1 MMTKNTALV
10 YHPDYLIH
18 TQGQHPERKERLE
31 QIMLAY
37 QDQDLDK
44 IVDIVKPLPASVE
57 DLQLIHDPDYI
68 KTVEAAC
75 LAGRAFLDMD
85 TYIVPESYRV
95 ALLSAGGVLTGLK
108 MVMAGEPGKVFV
120 INRPPGHH
128 AEYDKAMGFCLFNN
142 VAIAAAKAFEDYN
155 LQRIAIID
163 WDVHHGNGTQH
174 SFEDDPRLLFIS
186 THQSPAYPG
195 SGSINESGSGKG
207 EGFTVNLP
215 LPAGCGDV
223 EYELCFNEVIVP
235 ILDQFKPELV
245 IVSAGQDA
253 YHLDPL
259 ASMALTH
266 KGYYMMAETLAA
278 VADRWAGGRMLLCLE
293 GGYHL
298 QGQAGAVIQV
308 LNAIG
313 NLGLPITE
321 QSPLSEPGRSFR
333 EHLEA
338 LKAVQRKYWKL

>member
-1 MMTKNTALV
+1 MKKKTALV

-31 QIMLAY
+31 HILAAY
-37 QDQDLDK
+37 YDQKLEHK
-44 IVDIVKPLPASVE
+44 IGLYEPEPATVE
-57 DLQLIHDPDYI
+57 DLQLIHDPAYI
-68 KTVEAAC
+68 KSVEEAC
-75 LAGRAFLDMD
+75 LAGRRSLDAD
-85 TYIVPESYRV
+85 TYLVPESYRV

-108 MVMAGEPGKVFV
+108 MIMNGDSDRVFV
-120 INRPPGHH
+120 LNRPPGHH
-128 AEYDKAMGFCLFNN
+128 AEYDQAMGFCLFNN
-142 VAIAAAKAFEDYN
+142 VAIAAAKAFEDFN

-195 SGSINESGSGKG
+195 SGNLNETGRGKG

-215 LPAGCGDV
+215 LPAGCGDA
-223 EYELCFNEVIVP
+223 EYGLCFEAVIVP

-253 YHLDPL
+253 FHLDPL
-259 ASMALTH
+259 ASMGLTDS
-266 KGYYMMAETLAA
+266 GYYMMAEALAA
-278 VADRWAGGRMLLCLE
+278 VADRWSGGKMLLCLE

-298 QGQAGAVIQV
+298 QGQAGAVMQI

-313 NLGLPITE
+313 DGGLPVPE
-321 QSPLSEPGRSFR
+321 KRPFSETTTSFR
-333 EHLEA
+333 NYLEA
-338 LKAVQRKYWKL
+338 IKAVQRKYWEL